1 MLVVIGLVATLC
13 ENRVCNASAEQE
25 HEMILHVRDLRAMI
39 AAWGGV
45 LPGLYSPTA
54 YWLLFW

>member
-1 MLVVIGLVATLC
+1 MLAVIGLVATMC
-13 ENRVCNASAEQE
+13 ENRVYNASVEQE

-39 AAWGGV
+39 AARGGV
-45 LPGLYSPTA
+45 SLGLYSPTA